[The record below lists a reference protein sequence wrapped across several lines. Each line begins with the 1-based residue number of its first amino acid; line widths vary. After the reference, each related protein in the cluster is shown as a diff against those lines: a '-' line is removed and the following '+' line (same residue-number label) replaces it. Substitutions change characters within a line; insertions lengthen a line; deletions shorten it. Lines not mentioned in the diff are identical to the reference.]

1 MKLQIDTIPV
11 NEAYETAD
19 ECPFCYLQRQTEQK
33 AIRYTAGPG
42 ASYMEPEVRGVT
54 DRLGFCSD
62 HFRKLYTYGNSLGNA
77 LMMQTY
83 LIGLRKEMDQQLNDF
98 ELPAKKSL
106 FGKKE
111 TEELPLVT
119 WLKEKNGSCFLCNKI
134 DYNMQRYYATFFHL
148 IKDAQFREKVEA
160 SKGLCLCHMEA
171 LLTAAGEHLQN
182 GQREWF
188 YETLSNL
195 QRQHF
200 ARIQEDLDWFI
211 DKFDYRNAGADWKNS
226 KDAVSRTMQ
235 KLAGIYPADP
245 PYKQN

>member
-42 ASYMEPEVRGVT
+42 ASYMEPDVRGVT
-54 DRLGFCSD
+54 DRLGFCGD

-83 LIGLRKEMDQQLNDF
+83 LIGLRKEMEQQLNDF

-171 LLTAAGEHLQN
+171 LLTAADEHLQN

-188 YETLSNL
+188 YETLANL

-200 ARIQEDLDWFI
+200 ARIQEDLDWFVE
-211 DKFDYRNAGADWKNS
+211 KFDYRNASADWKNS

>member
-42 ASYMEPEVRGVT
+42 ASYMEPDVRGVT
-54 DRLGFCSD
+54 DRLGFCGD

-83 LIGLRKEMDQQLNDF
+83 LIGLRKEMEQQLNDF

-160 SKGLCLCHMEA
+160 SKGLCLCHIFFKRVQTCNGIIQTV
-171 LLTAAGEHLQN
+171 LVCTKFTACRRNSFDCFIHTGDCC
-182 GQREWF
+182 
-188 YETLSNL
+188 TCSSNL
-195 QRQHF
+195 SYVN
-200 ARIQEDLDWFI
+200 II
-211 DKFDYRNAGADWKNS
+211 N
-226 KDAVSRTMQ
+226 
-235 KLAGIYPADP
+235 I
-245 PYKQN
+245 

>member
-1 MKLQIDTIPV
+1 MKEKLYTIPL
-11 NEAYETAD
+11 NDAFRAND
-19 ECPFCYLQRQTEQK
+19 ECPFCYIERNVEQDLLDFVL
-33 AIRYTAGPG
+33 GSG
-42 ASYMEPEVRGVT
+42 ASYMESDVRSDT
-54 DRLGFCSD
+54 DQDGFCRA
-62 HFRKLYTYGNSLGNA
+62 HFKKMFDYGNPLGNA

-83 LIGLRKEMDQQLNDF
+83 LIGLRKEMEQQLNDF

-171 LLTAAGEHLQN
+171 LLTAADEHLQN

-188 YETLSNL
+188 YETLANL

-200 ARIQEDLDWFI
+200 ARIQEDLDWFVE
-211 DKFDYRNAGADWKNS
+211 KFDYRNASADWKNS